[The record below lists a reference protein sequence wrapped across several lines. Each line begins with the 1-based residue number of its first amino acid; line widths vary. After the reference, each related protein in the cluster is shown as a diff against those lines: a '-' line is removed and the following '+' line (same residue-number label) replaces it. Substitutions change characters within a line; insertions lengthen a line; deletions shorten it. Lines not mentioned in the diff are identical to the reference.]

1 MHGNAAAGS
10 CEVPVHRDAAR
21 SLPLADELSVVF
33 ARMSGLLLSEETV
46 ATAVGLL
53 GSLVQETVPGAVG
66 AGASIV
72 DAAGRRSSGSTDPRV
87 ERADE
92 LQYELDEGPCLAAAA
107 GRTLVHVDDLATD
120 PRWPRW
126 AAVARDLGLLSV
138 MSAPLVAGDRT
149 LGALKVY
156 GAEAGAFTVRD
167 AQVLSLSAA
176 QAALLVAHVT
186 ARERARRA
194 SDELRQAMAARDVV
208 STAKGVLMG
217 RHGIGEETALA
228 MLLSRSAGEGGTL
241 RQAARAVVDSA
252 VRRLR

>member
-1 MHGNAAAGS
+1 VRPDVS
-10 CEVPVHRDAAR
+10 R

-46 ATAVGLL
+46 ATALGLV
-53 GSLVQETVPGAVG
+53 GSLIQETVPR
-66 AGASIV
+66 
-72 DAAGRRSSGSTDPRV
+72 AAGRRSSGSTDPRV

-92 LQYELDEGPCLAAAA
+92 LQYELDEGPCLAAVA
-107 GRTLVHVDDLATD
+107 GRTLVRVDDLTTD
-120 PRWPRW
+120 ARWPRW
-126 AAVARDLGLLSV
+126 AAAATDLGLRSV
-138 MSAPLVAGDRT
+138 VSAPLVAGDRV

-156 GAEAGAFTVRD
+156 GAAADAFTPHD
-167 AQVLSLSAA
+167 AQVLTLSAA

-186 ARERARRA
+186 AREKARRA
-194 SDELRQAMAARDVV
+194 SDDLRQAVAARDVV

-217 RHGIGEETALA
+217 RHGIGEETAFA
-228 MLLSRSAGEGGTL
+228 MLLSRSGGDAGTL

>member
-1 MHGNAAAGS
+1 MR
-10 CEVPVHRDAAR
+10 PDAAR

-46 ATAVGLL
+46 ATALGLV
-53 GSLVQETVPGAVG
+53 GSLIQETVPGAVG

-92 LQYELDEGPCLAAAA
+92 LQYELDEGPCLAAVA
-107 GRTLVHVDDLATD
+107 GRTLVRVDDLTTD

-126 AAVARDLGLLSV
+126 AAAATDLGLRSV
-138 MSAPLVAGDRT
+138 VSAPLVAGDRA

-156 GAEAGAFTVRD
+156 GAAADAFTPHD
-167 AQVLSLSAA
+167 AQVLTLSAA

-186 ARERARRA
+186 AREKARRA
-194 SDELRQAMAARDVV
+194 SDDLRQAVAARDVV
-208 STAKGVLMG
+208 SIAKGVLMG
-217 RHGIGEETALA
+217 RHGIGEETAFA
-228 MLLSRSAGEGGTL
+228 MLLSRSGGDAGTL

>member
-1 MHGNAAAGS
+1 MHGDAAAGP

-72 DAAGRRSSGSTDPRV
+72 DAAGRRSSGSTDPR
-87 ERADE
+87 
-92 LQYELDEGPCLAAAA
+92 
-107 GRTLVHVDDLATD
+107 
-120 PRWPRW
+120 WPRW
-126 AAVARDLGLLSV
+126 AATVRDLGLLSV

>member
-1 MHGNAAAGS
+1 
-10 CEVPVHRDAAR
+10 
-21 SLPLADELSVVF
+21 
-33 ARMSGLLLSEETV
+33 MSGLLLSEETV
-46 ATAVGLL
+46 ATALGLIS
-53 GSLVQETVPGAVG
+53 SLIQETVPGAVG

-72 DAAGRRSSGSTDPRV
+72 DASGRRSSGSADRRV
-87 ERADE
+87 ERADA
-92 LQYELDEGPCLAAAA
+92 LQYEFDEGPCLAATA
-107 GRTLVHVDDLATD
+107 GRTLVRADDLTAE

-126 AAVARDLGLLSV
+126 AAAATDLGLLSAL
-138 MSAPLVAGDRT
+138 SAPLVAGDRA

-156 GAEAGAFTVRD
+156 GAAAGAFTTHA
-167 AQVLSLSAA
+167 AQVLTLSAA
-176 QAALLVAHVT
+176 QAALLVTHVT

-194 SDELRQAMAARDVV
+194 SEDLRQAMAARDVV

-228 MLLSRSAGEGGTL
+228 MLLSRSGGDAGTL